1 MMAEELSDVSAP
13 TTPLPPFLNYQ
24 LGSQAC
30 LHVMGGE
37 PVSWPDF
44 HTPRTFVSEKV
55 HEKRGSGR
63 CMRALNLV
71 MSSNRGKL

>member
-1 MMAEELSDVSAP
+1 MCLRP
-13 TTPLPPFLNYQ
+13 PRHPPFLNYQ

-37 PVSWPDF
+37 EPVSRPDF

-55 HEKRGSGR
+55 HEKKRLR
-63 CMRALNLV
+63 KMHE
-71 MSSNRGKL
+71 SS